1 MKNIFTFLKPYKL
14 PMAAALSLMLI
25 ELAVELAQPLLMAK
39 IIDDGIMERDMH
51 VIIIWGA
58 VMMAASIL
66 AFAAGIT
73 NSFLAAHSSQNFG
86 FDIRKHLFEK
96 VQSFSFANFN
106 TFSNASLIT
115 RMTNDVN
122 QLQNTLFMSLR
133 IAIRAPLLVIGG
145 IVMAFLVNV
154 KLALIFAIIVPP
166 LIIFLVWAMKKAAG
180 LFGNVQKRLDKVN
193 GVMREN
199 LTGMRLIKAFARGEH
214 EENRFEESNQNL
226 MAGTVKTLR
235 LTETTIPILLFV
247 MNLGVIVVLWYG
259 TAEINTGGI
268 QVGELVAIVN
278 YAARITTAFSMFSFI
293 IMVFSRAGA
302 SARRIS
308 EVFEEDVDLKD
319 SGDMISN
326 KGMNGQ
332 IEFRSV
338 SFHYPES
345 TIPVLKDISF
355 KVNSGQ
361 TVALMGAT
369 GSGKTSLFQLIPRL
383 YDVTAGEVLVD
394 GQDVRDIPLET
405 LRMQLGYVPQEALLF
420 TGSVKSN
427 IVWGKENAT
436 DEEVKTAAE
445 NAQIHETIEKLPE
458 KYHTLLGQ
466 RGVNLS
472 GGQKQRLSIAR
483 ALVRRPKI
491 LLLDDSTSA
500 LDLKTERKLL
510 AALNG
515 YTCTTFIIT
524 QKISTAMKTDKILL
538 IDDGSLLAEGSH
550 QELMKNSD
558 LYRDIY
564 QSQFGKESAN

>member
-1 MKNIFTFLKPYKL
+1 MKTIFTFLKPYKL

-226 MAGTVKTLR
+226 MAGTVKALR

-259 TAEINTGGI
+259 AAEINTGGI

-436 DEEVKTAAE
+436 DEDVKTAAE

-510 AALNG
+510 AALKG

-538 IDDGSLLAEGSH
+538 IDDGSLLAEGSP